1 MPLIEIKIDADVY
14 DYLKSQVCGFR
25 ETESNVLRRL
35 LNLPEQ
41 QTEESSKTTRAA
53 IPTPQMS
60 NGTSTTHVASNSP
73 LASLLNNPSFRYL
86 NATDKYLFILGFA
99 HKQDPTG
106 FQRVLQLGGRR
117 RKYFGRSQQEIE
129 QSGKST
135 HPREISGT
143 GYWAMTNADTQQKA
157 EILRKA
163 LGVLGY
169 SDEDI
174 RAAEE
179 SMN

>member
-1 MPLIEIKIDADVY
+1 MPLIEIDGDLY

-41 QTEESSKTTRAA
+41 QMEESPKTTHAA
-53 IPTPQMS
+53 ISTPQRF
-60 NGTSTTHVASNSP
+60 NGAPATQAASKSP
-73 LASLLNNPSFRYL
+73 LARLLTEPVFLCQNS
-86 NATDKYLFILGFA
+86 TEKYLLILLIV
-99 HKQDPTG
+99 HNQDPIE
-106 FQRVLQLGGRR
+106 FQKVLQLKGRR

-129 QSGKST
+129 QSGTST
-135 HPREISGT
+135 HPREIGGT

-157 EILRKA
+157 EMLRKT
-163 LGVLGY
+163 LEILSY
-169 SDEDI
+169 PSEDI

-179 SMN
+179 ALH